1 MRLIKAKFLTFIEP
15 TNLLYHVNNPTLYG
29 P

>member
-1 MRLIKAKFLTFIEP
+1 MRLIKAKFLTFNEP
-15 TNLLYHVNNPTLYG
+15 TNLLYHVNNRTFYG